1 MASCERQIKLF
12 FLFCNVFRLQY
23 LCSLKENIKGMMKYS
38 VKCNSCGKT
47 FVAETEKYGRFKYRC
62 PYCGH
67 VLTCQL
73 SKPENL
79 TVEASSVLPV
89 SDDQLSLPYY
99 ASMPVV
105 EARVIH
111 ASVEALK
118 SAGRTVEKVGQQ
130 SKTTLT
136 KVLDHIEVFFGW
148 SGNRISRFR
157 KEYADADLWL
167 FFGFSILFI
176 IAVFLGLYILAGFTK
191 ILAASHSVA
200 FKYWLEFRN
209 FMNSIF

>member
-1 MASCERQIKLF
+1 
-12 FLFCNVFRLQY
+12 
-23 LCSLKENIKGMMKYS
+23 MKYS

-67 VLTCQL
+67 VLTCQFN
-73 SKPENL
+73 KPENL

-99 ASMPVV
+99 VSMPVV
-105 EARVIH
+105 EAKVIH

-118 SAGRTVEKVGQQ
+118 SAGRTVGKVGQQ
-130 SKTTLT
+130 SKTTIT
-136 KVLDHIEVFFGW
+136 KILDHIEVFFGW
-148 SGNRISRFR
+148 SGTRISRFR
-157 KEYADADLWL
+157 REYADADLWL

-176 IAVFLGLYILAGFTK
+176 IMVFLDCISLPDLQRF
-191 ILAASHSVA
+191 AASHSVA

-209 FMNSIF
+209 FMNNIF

>member
-1 MASCERQIKLF
+1 MRQCL
-12 FLFCNVFRLQY
+12 V
-23 LCSLKENIKGMMKYS
+23 
-38 VKCNSCGKT
+38 
-47 FVAETEKYGRFKYRC
+47 
-62 PYCGH
+62 
-67 VLTCQL
+67 
-73 SKPENL
+73 
-79 TVEASSVLPV
+79 
-89 SDDQLSLPYY
+89 
-99 ASMPVV
+99 VV

-148 SGNRISRFR
+148 SGSRISRFR

-176 IAVFLGLYILAGFTK
+176 IAVFLGLYILA
-191 ILAASHSVA
+191 ASQ
-200 FKYWLEFRN
+200 KYWQQAIAWHSSTGL
-209 FMNSIF
+209 SSVTS